1 MIVLI
6 IACLGV
12 ATVLSSILW
21 MKVHP
26 FLALVL
32 GSLVV
37 LGLQPLTIQEP
48 PAATPQP
55 AAVQESLTDPA
66 SSTTVV
72 KPAPKYETI
81 TQRLSSA
88 IADTFKKIGLSIL
101 MASIV
106 GVCLL
111 ESGAAVRIV
120 QAIQGTFGGKRTLP
134 ALSVSSF
141 ILAIPVYFDTV
152 FYLLLPLAK
161 AFSKKRGGDYLLSV
175 MAIIVGATMAH
186 SLVPPTPGPLLVASQ
201 LGVPIG
207 TMMLA
212 GGIVGS
218 IAAACGYAYGVW
230 CNKHITIDQSL
241 IDEGTADTKSE
252 LKADEKVQWE
262 APPMSFAF
270 AIFPLAVPALLIAG
284 GEVAKSIF
292 ETQIAASPAW
302 SRVVDTVSDASFA
315 LCIAAAIGLMQ
326 LRYQCSRRTDSSK
339 AISTWISKS
348 LSDGGMILLLTCA
361 GGAFGSSLKQLGI
374 ADAIAS
380 HFPAVLTPFGL
391 LWLSF
396 ILTAIIRG
404 AQGSAT
410 VAMITTVG
418 VVSPLVQ
425 SIELPFNTVYIALAI
440 GCGSKPLAWMNDS
453 GFWQVCAM
461 TGMSTKQ
468 TLQTFSAALT
478 IMGVAGFTATLVG
491 AWLIP

>member
-1 MIVLI
+1 MTVLV
-6 IACLGV
+6 IACIGV

-32 GSLVV
+32 GTLVV
-37 LGLQPLTIQEP
+37 LALQPLTTQG
-48 PAATPQP
+48 QP
-55 AAVQESLTDPA
+55 SVVPVPTTTQESLPNPVG
-66 SSTTVV
+66 SSTVV
-72 KPAPKYETI
+72 TKAKAYETI

-161 AFSKKRGGDYLLSV
+161 AFAKKRGGDYLLSV
-175 MAIIVGATMAH
+175 IAIIVGATMAH

-201 LGVPIG
+201 LGIPIG

-212 GGIVGS
+212 GMIVGS
-218 IAAACGYAYGVW
+218 IAATCGYGYGVW
-230 CNKHITIDQSL
+230 CNKHISITMSL
-241 IDEGTADTKSE
+241 NDEGSE
-252 LKADEKVQWE
+252 PTEAELAAQIRWE
-262 APPMSFAF
+262 PPPISFAF
-270 AIFPLAVPALLIAG
+270 AIFPLAVPAMMIAG
-284 GEVAKSIF
+284 GEIAKSLF
-292 ETQIAASPAW
+292 AEQIAASPSW

-315 LCIAAAIGLMQ
+315 LCIAAAIGLLQ
-326 LRYQCSRRTDSSK
+326 LRYQCSRRTDASK
-339 AISTWISKS
+339 AISRWISKS

-396 ILTAIIRG
+396 LLTAIIRG

-453 GFWQVCAM
+453 GFWQVSAM
-461 TGMSTKQ
+461 TGMTTKQ

-478 IMGVAGFTATLVG
+478 IMGVVGFAVTLAG
-491 AWLIP
+491 AWLLP